1 LNTADLLDYL
11 TARGLRLRL
20 DHAGH
25 LLASPKTAL
34 TPDLADLIRAHRAAL
49 VAALRPPDPD
59 AVREF
64 YEERA
69 AIFEYDANQPRAQ
82 AEAAALRRTVEHFHL
97 PAPGAG
103 GIAAV
108 LAALAARGAEPSH
121 PETRSPSHD

>member
-1 LNTADLLDYL
+1 MNHEIKTPPSAKKS
-11 TARGLRLRL
+11 GLQGLQGLQQASTRL
-20 DHAGH
+20 
-25 LLASPKTAL
+25 SAL
-34 TPDLADLIRAHRAAL
+34 PQDNFEGLHGVTNPPAATPP
-49 VAALRPPDPD
+49 PPDPD

-82 AEAAALRRTVEHFHL
+82 AEAAALRRTVEYFHL
-97 PAPGAG
+97 PDPGAG